1 MFDSILLTLPRQS
14 SGGGKSPAE
23 TIADLAADILG
34 KCPPPYDIEKVM
46 EKYPVQYNE
55 SMNTVLRQELIRF
68 NRLIVVVR
76 ASLVNIQKAIKVRLS
91 LLVHFVNA
99 DTCEISA

>member
-1 MFDSILLTLPRQS
+1 
-14 SGGGKSPAE
+14 
-23 TIADLAADILG
+23 
-34 KCPPPYDIEKVM
+34 M

-76 ASLVNIQKAIKVRLS
+76 ASLVNIQKAIKVR
-91 LLVHFVNA
+91 FFY
-99 DTCEISA
+99 ISQKENY

>member
-14 SGGGKSPAE
+14 SGEGKSPAE
-23 TIADLAADILG
+23 TIADLATDILA
-34 KCPPPYDIEKVM
+34 KCPPPYNIEIVM

-76 ASLVNIQKAIKVRLS
+76 ASLVNIRKAIKVRFFLYFTERK
-91 LLVHFVNA
+91 LLK
-99 DTCEISA
+99 I